1 MQRSLHSFIVRLALF
16 VPVPCGCPMEEDDD
30 DASDATLPEST
41 SATSSDPSSTS
52 MPGSTNDDPSSPTT
66 EGSTTQASTTEE
78 SAGAPT
84 YTVSGHVTRLASAPI
99 AEGNDGIGTL
109 YIGAFALCSHG
120 EPPIGVFALPD
131 ADFSSE
137 DNMVPWAIAGL
148 PAGPVHFGLFLDD
161 DGDAQLPAAVPD
173 GGDPSYAD
181 DGCDGVLSCLSFE
194 IDDADITD
202 AALVL
207 NLTHPECR

>member
-1 MQRSLHSFIVRLALF
+1 MAASVPDRSAAWPYTTGMQRSLHSFIVRLALF
-16 VPVPCGCPMEEDDD
+16 VPVPCGCPMDDD
-30 DASDATLPEST
+30 DDPASGTTEAEST
-41 SATSSDPSSTS
+41 SATSSDSSST
-52 MPGSTNDDPSSPTT
+52 
-66 EGSTTQASTTEE
+66 
-78 SAGAPT
+78 GAPT

-109 YIGAFALCSHG
+109 YIGAFALCGH
-120 EPPIGVFALPD
+120 EEAPIGVFALPN

-137 DNMVPWAIAGL
+137 NNMVPWEIAGL

-194 IDDADITD
+194 IEDADITD